1 MPSAVGTLSRI
12 GRLNQVNPHIPFT
25 YGSEQT
31 CMSVLHRAMQH
42 RLVLWPSVT
51 VYQQEQHQWISA
63 VSVYQASLAN
73 TEAPNRHW
81 AS

>member
-1 MPSAVGTLSRI
+1 
-12 GRLNQVNPHIPFT
+12 
-25 YGSEQT
+25 
-31 CMSVLHRAMQH
+31 VLHRAVQH

-63 VSVYQASLAN
+63 VSMYQASLAN